1 MGLRDG
7 FGGGGRTLCPGWL
20 LDLLCGTD
28 TDKSE
33 VWLELLEGLWGIVNE
48 GEAGG
53 LAATELGLETEDVDL
68 LLGALVQLSELATE
82 VVLGH
87 VGAVWVQDVTVVKM
101 LAFTLSHF
109 HCISRSI
116 PAEQLPQCVFPIVR
130 AVFFCDRGLACG

>member
-1 MGLRDG
+1 MDPRDW
-7 FGGGGRTLCPGWL
+7 FAGRTLCSGWL

-28 TDKSE
+28 TDQSE

-68 LLGALVQLSELATE
+68 VLGALVQLSELATE

-87 VGAVWVQDVTVVKM
+87 VGAVWVQDVTVVHV
-101 LAFTLSHF
+101 LALALPLP
-109 HCISRSI
+109 IS
-116 PAEQLPQCVFPIVR
+116 
-130 AVFFCDRGLACG
+130 